1 MATILRQ
8 WSYQYPW
15 LYDGI
20 SRLSA
25 LSVGGESRFRQ
36 LALKGLVINRDSSI
50 LDLCCGG
57 GQTTRYLVELSEQV
71 TGLDVS
77 PIALKRA
84 KKSVPAANYVEGLAE
99 KLPFNDNTFDLVHTS
114 VALHE
119 MTAEQL
125 HKIFKEIYRVL
136 KPDGVFAFI
145 DLHAPN
151 NPLFWPPLAIF
162 MQLFETETAWQL
174 LKMDLKE
181 ILQEVG
187 FKNGQ
192 QKLHAG
198 GSLQTI
204 QVKKTRGE
212 N

>member
-20 SRLSA
+20 SRLAA
-25 LSVGGESRFRQ
+25 LSVGGERRFRQ
-36 LALKGLVINRDSSI
+36 LALQGLRINPESSI

-57 GQTTRYLVELSEQV
+57 GQTTRYLVELSDQV
-71 TGLDVS
+71 TGLDGS
-77 PIALKRA
+77 PVALKRA
-84 KKSVPAANYVEGLAE
+84 KQAVPTANYREGLAE
-99 KLPFNDNTFDLVHTS
+99 DLPFDDNSFDLVHTS

-119 MTAEQL
+119 MTDVQL
-125 HKIFKEIYRVL
+125 QEIFKEVYRVL
-136 KPDGVFAFI
+136 KPKGVFAFI
-145 DLHAPN
+145 DLHAPI

-174 LKMDLKE
+174 LKMDLIQ
-181 ILQEVG
+181 ILEEMG
-187 FKNGQ
+187 FKEGKQ
-192 QKLHAG
+192 RLYAG

-204 QVKKTRGE
+204 QVTCEKL
-212 N
+212 